1 MRQPVITKV
10 SPFHVGNTGGTQ
22 VTVTGSGFTG
32 ASRVYFQNLNG
43 KEFDVQQ
50 FTVNSDTSI
59 TLISPATTGRS
70 THQVFVV
77 VGGVD
82 STVPQVG
89 AMVSDGNSLSSTG
102 TGGGTWVSVPGRD
115 NEVHTTEEPPSGFI
129 M

>member
-43 KEFDVQQ
+43 KEFDAQ
-50 FTVNSDTSI
+50 FNVDNDKQI
-59 TLISPATTGRS
+59 TLISPATPGRS

-82 STVPQVG
+82 STVPQVPG
-89 AMVSDGNSLSSTG
+89 AVSDGDSLASPG
-102 TGGGTWVSVPGRD
+102 TGGLTWVSVPSRD
-115 NEVHTTEEPPSGFI
+115 NEVHTTEEPLDRGIF
-129 M
+129 